1 MEKKHTGVYV
11 INYVE
16 MQQLDD
22 CKDLVSVQHE
32 LVCDVID
39 GMQTTLSRE
48 NPLFMLNSIR
58 LGGVL
63 Q

>member
-16 MQQLDD
+16 MQLLDD

-32 LVCDVID
+32 LVWDVID